1 MLLAE
6 EIVELG
12 EDGDVAG
19 GFEDGVEVEFG
30 VAEVEVAVGEEEGV
44 AAVAVVVELEG
55 GVVAAGAESAFDGG
69 GEAVAVYST
78 AKKPVLGGRRKG
90 RLPTRGERAP
100 MGMPGR
106 LGLMA
111 GGDVVGGEGLLDEGG
126 EVGVAAAE
134 EEMVEG
140 LVLDFELEALGA
152 VGERVE

>member
-1 MLLAE
+1 MLLVE

-12 EDGDVAG
+12 EDGDVIG

-30 VAEVEVAVGEEEGV
+30 VAEVEVAVGEEESV

-55 GVVAAGAESAFDGG
+55 GVVALVAESAFDGG
-69 GEAVAVYST
+69 RKSVGGVLDGEETGVRWT
-78 AKKPVLGGRRKG
+78 AEGSIADEGREGSDGNAGKVG
-90 RLPTRGERAP
+90 VDG
-100 MGMPGR
+100 
-106 LGLMA
+106 
-111 GGDVVGGEGLLDEGG
+111 GGDVVGGEGLLNDGV